1 MIFGGKSI
9 QDLEESDIQSLKERE
24 VGESRILDYKGEMYS
39 NSDGDKRDLACD
51 ITALANSSGGFLI
64 IGVECDEDANRPTEI
79 IGIDQTN
86 AESRVESV
94 CLDRVD
100 EPLSNGRD
108 YRLRVVPQSNSS
120 RVVLVLQVF
129 ESLRA
134 PHMVSFQKQRYFYVR
149 HGKQNRPADINDIRA
164 IFEKVHGYMTRA
176 ESFIVER
183 KPHHRNPNGDGFGW
197 ITFSIVPLAMAK
209 TLVKV
214 DQETYSWFGRTSLH
228 PRAGF
233 GGFPSAG
240 NLRPSK
246 IGFSYIEKASASKI
260 RSRVD
265 VFRNGSVE
273 LGIEVKTEREDGRI
287 IPTLWLA
294 WTLLAGLH
302 FAGQLYQFFQYYGD
316 VRTLLRFSDAQGY
329 RLVRREYRYSQPFE
343 ESDLEAAVDSNFSQP
358 LEHPERVLKAV
369 MDQLSNAFGYLGS
382 DCFDEQGHVLQL

>member
-9 QDLEESDIQSLKERE
+9 QDLQESDIQSLKERE

-51 ITALANSSGGFLI
+51 ITAFANSSGGFLI
-64 IGVECDEDANRPTEI
+64 VGVECDEEANRPTEI

-120 RVVLVLQVF
+120 RVVLIVQVF

-149 HGKQNRPADINDIRA
+149 HGKQNRPADISDIRA
-164 IFEKVHGYMTRA
+164 IFEKVHGYMSRA

-183 KPHHRNPNGDGFGW
+183 RSHHGNPNGDGFGW
-197 ITFSIVPLAMAK
+197 ITFSIVPLAMEK

-240 NLRPSK
+240 NLRPSP

-273 LGIEVKTEREDGRI
+273 LGIEVKSHGEDGRI

-329 RLVRREYRYSQPFE
+329 RLVRREYRHSQPFE
-343 ESDLEAAVDSNFSQP
+343 ESDLEAAVDSNLTQL

-382 DCFDEQGHVLQL
+382 DCFDEQGHVLER

>member
-1 MIFGGKSI
+1 
-9 QDLEESDIQSLKERE
+9 
-24 VGESRILDYKGEMYS
+24 MYS

-64 IGVECDEDANRPTEI
+64 VGVECDEEANRPTEI

-108 YRLRVVPQSNSS
+108 YRLRLVPQSNSS
-120 RVVLVLQVF
+120 RVVLIIQVF

-164 IFEKVHGYMTRA
+164 IFEKVHGYMSRA

-183 KPHHRNPNGDGFGW
+183 RPHHRNPNGDGFGW
-197 ITFSIVPLAMAK
+197 IPFSIVPLAMAK

-240 NLRPSK
+240 NLRSSK

-329 RLVRREYRYSQPFE
+329 RLVRREYRHSQPFE
-343 ESDLEAAVDSNFSQP
+343 ESDLGAAVDSNFSQL

-369 MDQLSNAFGYLGS
+369 MDQLSNAFGYLES
-382 DCFDEQGHVLQL
+382 DCFDEEGHVSQR

>member
-1 MIFGGKSI
+1 VIFGGKSI
-9 QDLEESDIQSLKERE
+9 QDLEESDIQSLRERE

-64 IGVECDEDANRPTEI
+64 VGVECDEEANRPTEI

-108 YRLRVVPQSNSS
+108 YRLRLVPQSNSS
-120 RVVLVLQVF
+120 RVVLIIQVF

-149 HGKQNRPADINDIRA
+149 HGKQDRPADINDIRA
-164 IFEKVHGYMTRA
+164 IFEKVHGHMSRA

-183 KPHHRNPNGDGFGW
+183 RPHHRNPNGDGFGW

-343 ESDLEAAVDSNFSQP
+343 ESDLEAAVDSNLSQL

-369 MDQLSNAFGYLGS
+369 MDQLSNAFVYLES